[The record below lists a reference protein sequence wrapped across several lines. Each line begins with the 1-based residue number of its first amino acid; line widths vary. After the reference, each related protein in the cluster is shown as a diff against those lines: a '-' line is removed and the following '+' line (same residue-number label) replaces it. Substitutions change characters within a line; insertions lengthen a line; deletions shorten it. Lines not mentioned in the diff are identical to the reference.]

1 MDEAVQA
8 FLLESHE
15 NLQQMEKELV
25 LLEQRPGD
33 RELIASIFRTVHTVK
48 GTCGFF
54 AFSRLEVLSH
64 AGESLLSRLRS
75 GELSVTPEIAD
86 ALLAL
91 VDAIE
96 EKLVSIETRGDEGT
110 DDNASLIARL
120 TTLAQPGG
128 EIPPPP
134 APPGRPGK
142 SPRRKATARPA
153 KTGARRGSGKGPR
166 SAKAKVSVA
175 AAAPSAKLAGTG
187 DVRQAVQA
195 ATVTESAV
203 RVDVRLLDGL
213 MDLVGE
219 LVLVRNRIVQLSA
232 VSAATELASASQF
245 LDRIT
250 DQLQDDVT
258 RTRLQPLNTL
268 FNRFPRLVRDLGT
281 ACGKQV
287 AIGMSGGETEL
298 DRSIIESVKDPLVH
312 LIRNAVDHGVE
323 PPEDRVAT
331 GKPAQ
336 GQITLKA
343 FNEGGQ
349 VVIELR
355 DDGGGMDAAILR
367 RRAVEQGLVAAD
379 ESAQLSDRE
388 ALRLVFL
395 RGFSTARKVTS
406 FSGRGVGMDVVK
418 NNVESIGGTVE
429 LASELGRGTTTRIKI
444 PLTLAIIP
452 ALIVRNGKQRY
463 AIPQNNL
470 LELVRLEGQ
479 QAHGGIERFQGAPV
493 FRLRGKLLPVVHLKH
508 ELSGGRP
515 GEFEVRALAREAV
528 TNIIV
533 LQADGRQFGLVVDGV
548 DVTEDIVVKP
558 LGQLLKG
565 APLYAGATILGD
577 GSVALILDIVGLAQR
592 AHVLAD
598 AAPRVVAARPAGAE
612 EAVERQQVLLFRGPE
627 SGRMVI
633 PLEKVARLET
643 FPILAVERIGGREV
657 VQYRGGILPLLRVP
671 SHFAG
676 ERDRV
681 RLGTTVEAQD
691 HLHVVVFTEEGRQ
704 LGLVVDEILDI
715 VEERFTVEGVGV
727 REGVLGSAIVKG
739 RVTELLDVQKIIGE
753 AQTPGRRRGSGDG
766 Q

>member
-1 MDEAVQA
+1 MDEALQA

-25 LLEQRPGD
+25 QLETRPDD
-33 RELIASIFRTVHTVK
+33 RELIASIFRTVHTIK

-54 AFSRLEVLSH
+54 AFARLETLSH

-75 GELSVTPEIAD
+75 GEIGVTAEIAD

-91 VDAIE
+91 VDAVE
-96 EKLVSIETRGDEGT
+96 EKLVAIETRGDEGT
-110 DDNASLIARL
+110 SDDTALIARL
-120 TTLAQPGG
+120 TVLAQGSGPGQ
-128 EIPPPP
+128 PP
-134 APPGRPGK
+134 ASPRGGK
-142 SPRRKATARPA
+142 ATRRKAPA
-153 KTGARRGSGKGPR
+153 SSKRAPRGRRAASGRR
-166 SAKAKVSVA
+166 SAKAQAGASRPP
-175 AAAPSAKLAGTG
+175 AAPEAAPTG

-195 ATVTESAV
+195 ATITESAV
-203 RVDVRLLDGL
+203 RVDVRLLDRL

-219 LVLVRNRIVQLSA
+219 LVLVRNRIVQLGGGQ
-232 VSAATELASASQF
+232 AAPELAGAAQF

-250 DQLQDDVT
+250 NQLQDDVT

-268 FNRFPRLVRDLGT
+268 FNRFPRLVRDLAT

-287 AIGMSGGETEL
+287 AIEMSGGETEL
-298 DRSIIESVKDPLVH
+298 DRSIIEAVKDPLVH

-323 PPEDRVAT
+323 AADARVAAA
-331 GKPAQ
+331 KAPQ
-336 GQITLKA
+336 GRITLNA

-355 DDGGGMDAAILR
+355 DDGAGIDPAALR
-367 RRAVEQGLVAAD
+367 RRAVEQGLMSAD
-379 ESAQLSDRE
+379 EVAELSDRE

-418 NNVESIGGTVE
+418 NNVENIGGTVE
-429 LASELGRGTTTRIKI
+429 LTSEVGRGTTTRIKI

-452 ALIVRNGKQRY
+452 ALIVRNGEERY

-470 LELVRLEGQ
+470 LELVRLEGKQ
-479 QAHGGIERFQGAPV
+479 GRGGIERFKGAPV

-508 ELSGGRP
+508 ELSGRAA
-515 GEFEVRALAREAV
+515 GEFEVRTLAREAV
-528 TNIIV
+528 ANVIV
-533 LQADGRQFGLVVDGV
+533 LQADRRQFGLVVDGV

-577 GSVALILDIVGLAQR
+577 GSVALILDVVGLAQR

-598 AAPRVVAARPAGAE
+598 AEERIIAARGA
-612 EAVERQQVLLFRGPE
+612 AVEGEAGRQQVLLFRGPE

-633 PLEKVARLET
+633 PLEKVARLEV
-643 FPILAVERIGGREV
+643 FPVSAVERVGGREV
-657 VQYRGGILPLLRVP
+657 VQYRGGILPLVRVP
-671 SHFAG
+671 SPLAG

-681 RLGTTVEAQD
+681 RLGGGEVRDT
-691 HLHVVVFTEEGRQ
+691 LHVVVFTEEGRR

-715 VEERFTVEGVGV
+715 VEERFAVEGVGV

-739 RVTELLDVQKIIGE
+739 RVTELLDVGRIIG
-753 AQTPGRRRGSGDG
+753 AALAPATRRGGG
-766 Q
+766 EGR

>member
-1 MDEAVQA
+1 MDEAIQA

-25 LLEQRPGD
+25 LLEQRPDD

-54 AFSRLEVLSH
+54 AFSRLETLSH

-75 GELSVTPEIAD
+75 GETKVTAAIAD

-96 EKLVSIETRGDEGT
+96 AKLVSIETRGNEGS
-110 DDNASLIARL
+110 DDNADLIARL
-120 TTLAQPGG
+120 TALAQPGG
-128 EIPPPP
+128 PEPPP
-134 APPGRPGK
+134 AGDPGK
-142 SPRRKATARPA
+142 PRRRKAGAKAAPSPAGGNAAPPRRPA
-153 KTGARRGSGKGPR
+153 K
-166 SAKAKVSVA
+166 AKAVGTPAPA
-175 AAAPSAKLAGTG
+175 AHAEVPG

-203 RVDVRLLDGL
+203 RVDVRLLDRL

-219 LVLVRNRIVQLSA
+219 LVLVRNRVVQLA
-232 VSAATELASASQF
+232 GGQVAAELVGAAQF

-250 DQLQDDVT
+250 NQLQDDVT

-268 FNRFPRLVRDLGT
+268 FNRFPRLVRDLGA

-287 AIGMSGGETEL
+287 AIEMDGGETEL
-298 DRSIIESVKDPLVH
+298 DRSIIETVKDPLVH

-323 PPEDRVAT
+323 TPEVRVAA
-331 GKPAQ
+331 GKAPQ
-336 GQITLKA
+336 GQVTLKA

-355 DDGGGMDAAILR
+355 DDGGGMNAALLR
-367 RRAVEQGLVAAD
+367 QRAVEQGLMPAD
-379 ESAQLSDRE
+379 EVVQLSDRE

-406 FSGRGVGMDVVK
+406 YSGRGVGMDVVK
-418 NNVESIGGTVE
+418 NNVETIGGTVE
-429 LASELGRGTTTRIKI
+429 LASEPGRGTTTRIKI

-452 ALIVRNGKQRY
+452 ALIVRNGSERY

-479 QAHGGIERFQGAPV
+479 QGRAAIERFQGAPV
-493 FRLRGKLLPVVHLKH
+493 FRLRGKLLPVLRLRR
-508 ELSGGRP
+508 ELGGETV
-515 GEFEVRALAREAV
+515 GEFEARAMARDGV
-528 TNIIV
+528 TNVIV
-533 LQADGRQFGLVVDGV
+533 LQADGRHFGLVVDGV

-558 LGQLLKG
+558 LGQLLRG

-592 AHVLAD
+592 ANVLSD
-598 AAPRVVAARPAGAE
+598 AAPRTVAARPVVTEAGA
-612 EAVERQQVLLFRGPE
+612 ERQQVLLFRGPE

-633 PLEKVARLET
+633 PLGRVTRLET
-643 FPILAVERIGGREV
+643 FPLADVERIGGREV
-657 VQYRGGILPLLRVP
+657 VQYRGGILPLVRVP
-671 SHFAG
+671 SPMVG
-676 ERDRV
+676 ERERP
-681 RLGTTVEAQD
+681 RLGAAAGPQD
-691 HLHVVVFTEEGRQ
+691 HLHVVVFTEEGQ
-704 LGLVVDEILDI
+704 QIGLVVDEILDI
-715 VEERFTVEGVGV
+715 VEESFALEGVGA

-739 RVTELLDVQKIIGE
+739 RVTELLDVRRIIGE
-753 AQTPGRRRGSGDG
+753 ARAAGLRRGAGEG
-766 Q
+766 R

>member
-25 LLEQRPGD
+25 LLEQRPDD

-54 AFSRLEVLSH
+54 AFSRLETLSH

-75 GELSVTPEIAD
+75 GEVKVNGAIAD

-96 EKLVSIETRGDEGT
+96 EKLVSIETRGEEGS
-110 DDNASLIARL
+110 DDNAELIARL
-120 TTLAQPGG
+120 TALAQPGG
-128 EIPPPP
+128 GDPP
-134 APPGRPGK
+134 AAGG
-142 SPRRKATARPA
+142 PA
-153 KTGARRGSGKGPR
+153 PAPAAGTRRRGASGGAGRGAGKGKRAATP
-166 SAKAKVSVA
+166 KAETPAPAPVA
-175 AAAPSAKLAGTG
+175 EPETPG

-203 RVDVRLLDGL
+203 RVDVRLLDRL

-219 LVLVRNRIVQLSA
+219 LVLVRNRITQLA
-232 VSAATELASASQF
+232 GGDVAAELAGAAQF

-268 FNRFPRLVRDLGT
+268 FNRFPRLVRDLAT

-287 AIGMSGGETEL
+287 AIEMSGGETEL

-323 PPEDRVAT
+323 IPSTRVIA
-331 GKPAQ
+331 GKEPV
-336 GQITLKA
+336 GQVTLKA

-355 DDGGGMDAAILR
+355 DDGGGMDPVVLKR
-367 RRAVEQGLVAAD
+367 KAVEQGLVSSD
-379 ESAQLSDRE
+379 EAAQLSDRE

-429 LASELGRGTTTRIKI
+429 LSSEVGRGTTTRIKI

-452 ALIVRNGKQRY
+452 ALIVRNGAERY

-479 QAHGGIERFQGAPV
+479 QGRAAIERFQGAPV

-508 ELSGGRP
+508 ELSGGGL
-515 GEFEVRALAREAV
+515 GEFEIRALARDAV
-528 TNIIV
+528 TTIIV

-565 APLYAGATILGD
+565 AALYAGATILGD

-592 AHVLAD
+592 AHVRTE
-598 AAPRVVAARPAGAE
+598 AAPRAAAARAAATE
-612 EAVERQQVLLFRGPE
+612 EAAERQQVLLFRGAE

-643 FPILAVERIGGREV
+643 FQVADVERVGGREV
-657 VQYRGGILPLLRVP
+657 VQYRGGILPLVRVP
-671 SHFAG
+671 SPLAG
-676 ERDRV
+676 ERERV
-681 RLGTTVEAQD
+681 RLGASAGPQD
-691 HLHVVVFTEEGRQ
+691 RLHVVVFTEEGRQ

-715 VEERFTVEGVGV
+715 VEERFAVEGVGV

-739 RVTELLDVQKIIGE
+739 RVTELLDVQRII
-753 AQTPGRRRGSGDG
+753 ADAPAPTRRRGSGDG
-766 Q
+766 R

>member
-1 MDEAVQA
+1 MDEALQA

-25 LLEQRPGD
+25 LLEKRPED
-33 RELIASIFRTVHTVK
+33 RELIASIFRTVHTIK

-54 AFSRLEVLSH
+54 AFSRLEALSH

-75 GELSVTPEIAD
+75 GDIKVTAEIAD

-96 EKLVSIETRGDEGT
+96 EKLVAVETGGDEGT
-110 DDNASLIARL
+110 NDNAALIARL
-120 TTLAQPGG
+120 ISLAQGG
-128 EIPPPP
+128 GPKPP
-134 APPGRPGK
+134 APPAGTEGK
-142 SPRRKATARPA
+142 APRRKATARSA
-153 KTGARRGSGKGPR
+153 GPR
-166 SAKAKVSVA
+166 TGRRSGPGRRAAKPKA
-175 AAAPSAKLAGTG
+175 AATQPATVAELAVPG

-203 RVDVRLLDGL
+203 RVDVRLLDRL

-219 LVLVRNRIVQLSA
+219 LVLVRNRIVQLGGGRASA
-232 VSAATELASASQF
+232 ELASAAQF
-245 LDRIT
+245 LNRISN
-250 DQLQDDVT
+250 QLQDDVT

-268 FNRFPRLVRDLGT
+268 FNRFPRLVRDLAA
-281 ACGKQV
+281 ACGKQA
-287 AIGMSGGETEL
+287 AIEMSGGETEL
-298 DRSIIESVKDPLVH
+298 DRSIIEAVKDPLVH

-323 PPEDRVAT
+323 APDTRVTA

-336 GQITLKA
+336 GQISLKA
-343 FNEGGQ
+343 YNEGGQ

-355 DDGGGMDAAILR
+355 DDGGGIDPALLR
-367 RRAVEQGLVAAD
+367 RRAVEQGHLGADDVAA
-379 ESAQLSDRE
+379 LSDRE

-429 LASELGRGTTTRIKI
+429 LLSELGRGTTTRIKI

-452 ALIVRNGKQRY
+452 ALIVRNGDERY

-470 LELVRLEGQ
+470 LELVRLEGK
-479 QAHGGIERFQGAPV
+479 QARGGIERFKGAPV
-493 FRLRGKLLPVVHLKH
+493 FRLRGKLLPVVNLKH
-508 ELSGGRP
+508 ELSGRRAGD
-515 GEFEVRALAREAV
+515 FEVRTLARDSV

-533 LQADGRQFGLVVDGV
+533 LQADRRQFGLIVDGV

-598 AAPRVVAARPAGAE
+598 ADQRVVAARARTTE
-612 EAVERQQVLLFRGPE
+612 EAERQQVLLFRGPE

-643 FPILAVERIGGREV
+643 FPISAVERVGGREV

-671 SHFAG
+671 SPFVAD
-676 ERDRV
+676 RDRA
-681 RLGTTVEAQD
+681 RLGGGGEIQD
-691 HLHVVVFTEEGRQ
+691 RLHVVVFTEEGRQ

-715 VEERFTVEGVGV
+715 VEEHFAVEGVGV

-739 RVTELLDVQKIIGE
+739 RVTELLDVRRIIGA
-753 AQTPGRRRGSGDG
+753 AQVPTQRRGSGDG
-766 Q
+766 R